1 MRMNPRGS
9 VFLVDKECHPQ
20 TIKFVPTRA
29 GPLGVT
35 VELGSINNFLPV
47 ELNCFCDAMLSIHDE
62 IEKISKGTKDG
73 RNNLIKNAPNTS
85 EMMIADEWSYPF
97 SREKAAFLVLRLRRH
112 EFWPLVGRVDNIYGD
127 RNLVETCNF
136 IKIYAQS

>member
-20 TIKFVPTRA
+20 TIKLVRTRVQ
-29 GPLGVT
+29 PLGMA
-35 VELGSINNFLPV
+35 VELGSINDFLPV
-47 ELNCFCDAMLSIHDE
+47 ELDCFCDAMLSIHDE
-62 IEKISKGTKDG
+62 IEKISKVTEDG
-73 RNNLIKNAPNTS
+73 GDNLLKNAPNIS

-127 RNLVETCNF
+127 RNLVQICDS
-136 IKIYAQS
+136 IKVYAQS